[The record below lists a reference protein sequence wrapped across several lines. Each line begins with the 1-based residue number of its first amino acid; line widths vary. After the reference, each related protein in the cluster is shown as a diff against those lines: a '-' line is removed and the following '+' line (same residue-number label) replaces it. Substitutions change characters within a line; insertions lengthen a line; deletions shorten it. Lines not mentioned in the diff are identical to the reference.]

1 MTGESFSIAL
11 GVFLG
16 VGGAQLVLA
25 ILFSLFPHAGIRRHR
40 MDPQRTAELFA
51 AAYGEQALRVV
62 QGGADDDGRPAGHR
76 AGRRTGKAG
85 Q

>member
-1 MTGESFSIAL
+1 MTSESFSIAL

-25 ILFSLFPHAGIRRHR
+25 VLFALFPHAGIRRHR
-40 MDPQRTAELFA
+40 MDPQRTADLFA
-51 AAYGEQALRVV
+51 AAYGEQALQVL
-62 QGGADDDGRPAGHR
+62 QGGAADDGRPAGHR
-76 AGRRTGKAG
+76 GARRAGKAG